1 MILER
6 ETPHGLLRY
15 EDWKAGEWLTAKGE
29 PAKKPKRE
37 YTLDG
42 TRLDSVSSVVGTL
55 SKEALIDWA
64 GQASAVGARAAAI
77 NGDLDDVPDEDIVDR
92 LRLLGLGHKAAQEE
106 GAARGNAVHTA
117 FDALAATG
125 GPPKLTDHPEDWRG
139 YLMGAARVWLALN
152 AEPIEHEQ
160 IVCHPERG
168 YAGRFDLLAQTQR
181 GITLIDYKSAKGG
194 RVYPEAHYQ
203 TRLYAEAMVACGM
216 PRPDA
221 IVIVAI
227 GPDGVFE
234 VIDCAAEW
242 EDAAALHHTFL
253 SRKRINAAMAGQRK
267 ITRAALKA
275 AA

>member
-15 EDWKAGEWLTAKGE
+15 EDWKAGEWTTQAGT

-37 YTLDG
+37 YTLNG
-42 TRLDSVSSVVGTL
+42 VKFDSVSSVVDTL
-55 SKEALIDWA
+55 SKPALVDWA
-64 GQASAVGARAAAI
+64 GNLAAVDATAAALR
-77 NGDLDDVPDEDIVDR
+77 GDLAGVPPEEIVER
-92 LRLLGLGHKAAQEE
+92 LASLGLGHKAAQEE

-117 FDALAATG
+117 FDTLAATG
-125 GPPKLTDHPEDWRG
+125 HPPVLADHPEDWRG

-160 IVCHPERG
+160 IVCHPDYG
-168 YAGRFDLLAQTQR
+168 YAGRFDLLARTHR
-181 GITLIDYKSAKGG
+181 GRTLIDYKSAKGG

-203 TRLYAEAMVACGM
+203 ARLYAEAMTACDM
-216 PRPDA
+216 LAVDA
-221 IVIVAI
+221 VVIVAI
-227 GPDGVFE
+227 GPDGAFE

-242 EDAAALHHTFL
+242 EDAEALHRTFL
-253 SRKRINAAMAGQRK
+253 SRKRINAAMAEQRK
-267 ITRAALKA
+267 IARAAAKA